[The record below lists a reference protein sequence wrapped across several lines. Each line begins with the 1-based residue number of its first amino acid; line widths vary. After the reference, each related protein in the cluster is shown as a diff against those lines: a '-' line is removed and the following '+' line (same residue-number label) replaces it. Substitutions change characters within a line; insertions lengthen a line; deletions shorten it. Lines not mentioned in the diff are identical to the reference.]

1 MDVTIYLIGDGVL
14 CAKRNQTGHVGHHV
28 HNALSNGVQVVASR
42 DDLLARGLA
51 ETQVEQG
58 VEMVD
63 DIEGMIVTD
72 VMEHADRVISW

>member
-1 MDVTIYLIGDGVL
+1 
-14 CAKRNQTGHVGHHV
+14 V